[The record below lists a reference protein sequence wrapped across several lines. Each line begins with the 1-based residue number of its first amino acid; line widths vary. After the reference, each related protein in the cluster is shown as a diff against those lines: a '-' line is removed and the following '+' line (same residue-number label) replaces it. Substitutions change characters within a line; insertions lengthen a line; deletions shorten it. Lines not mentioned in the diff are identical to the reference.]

1 MSVANGK
8 ILLFQQRKVTM
19 SNLIKVPHT
28 VVFEAIINLD
38 TIPANLLPA
47 LIALD
52 EATMTQMCKEA
63 TLHALHESN
72 VLQTANEFNTWAEMT
87 IKEGN

>member
-1 MSVANGK
+1 M
-8 ILLFQQRKVTM
+8 
-19 SNLIKVPHT
+19 KVPHT
-28 VVFEAIINLD
+28 VVFEAIIDLD
-38 TIPANLLPA
+38 KIPANLLPA

-52 EATMTQMCKEA
+52 QTAITEMCKGA

-72 VLQTANEFNTWAEMT
+72 VLQTANENNTWAEVT